1 MCVPSS
7 IKLKQRCAQF
17 YSRPARSFDHL
28 VAKVLFRLLLFY
40 SYFYYLL
47 KFGYL
52 VARRSQP
59 LAEPGADE
67 ARRADDAL
75 AWRLDAARP
84 GVALAAGSAGRDRP
98 AGRRP
103 MEQAAKPPRKF
114 SIVPSRR
121 ARARGCAIVL
131 FAVCARFIGAEGVIK
146 LCDMLLKFDTRRYA
160 ALCYSCMQTCKY
172 MHAEPTQSR
181 M

>member
-1 MCVPSS
+1 MSGVPSS

-17 YSRPARSFDHL
+17 YPRPARSFDHL

-52 VARRSQP
+52 AARRSQP

-103 MEQAAKPPRKF
+103 MEQAAKRAAQVFNRTLKK
-114 SIVPSRR
+114 R
-121 ARARGCAIVL
+121 ARVAAR
-131 FAVCARFIGAEGVIK
+131 
-146 LCDMLLKFDTRRYA
+146 
-160 ALCYSCMQTCKY
+160 
-172 MHAEPTQSR
+172 
-181 M
+181 

>member
-1 MCVPSS
+1 MIGCV
-7 IKLKQRCAQF
+7 RDF
-17 YSRPARSFDHL
+17 Y
-28 VAKVLFRLLLFY
+28 LFIY
-40 SYFYYLL
+40 YYYLYYL
-47 KFGYL
+47 PKFGYIAAPPL
-52 VARRSQP
+52 SSRS
-59 LAEPGADE
+59 EPRADE

-146 LCDMLLKFDTRRYA
+146 LCDMLLKFDTRRYIG
-160 ALCYSCMQTCKY
+160 
-172 MHAEPTQSR
+172 H
-181 M
+181 